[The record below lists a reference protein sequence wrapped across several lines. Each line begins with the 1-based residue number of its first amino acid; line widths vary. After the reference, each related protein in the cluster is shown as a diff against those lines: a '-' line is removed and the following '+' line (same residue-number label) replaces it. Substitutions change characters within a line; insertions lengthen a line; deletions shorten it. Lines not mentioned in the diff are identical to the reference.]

1 MHRRIAPLLA
11 AVLGAGLLT
20 AAAPAAP
27 AEHTAAT
34 KTVVGVAAADKRF
47 TTLVALVKQ
56 AGLAKTLSAK
66 GPYTVFA
73 PTNAAFAK
81 LKLAAPATYAA
92 VSTDPMLLKQVLTY
106 HVLAKRVPATAAI
119 AAAKKG
125 ASVKTVEGEKIALSL
140 KGGKLVLNG
149 SSRVI
154 VADVKAS
161 NGVIHAIDTVLVPP
175 SAS

>member
-1 MHRRIAPLLA
+1 
-11 AVLGAGLLT
+11 
-20 AAAPAAP
+20 
-27 AEHTAAT
+27 
-34 KTVVGVAAADKRF
+34 
-47 TTLVALVKQ
+47 
-56 AGLAKTLSAK
+56 
-66 GPYTVFA
+66 
-73 PTNAAFAK
+73 
-81 LKLAAPATYAA
+81 
-92 VSTDPMLLKQVLTY
+92 MLLKQVLTY

-125 ASVKTVEGEKIALSL
+125 ASVKTVQGEKIALSL

-175 SAS
+175 SAT